1 VGGAKSPGMWIR
13 RLLGRQ
19 RKQPPFDLT
28 ALDRLEQQV
37 ARVVA
42 LVPQPDPEEDPEPA
56 PVARPV
62 EALSSRAAPTTSD
75 HLLFLP
81 GYELVERK
89 GAPPAPGHRLEHSG
103 SAYVVVRHGPSPLPG
118 DGRRCAFLET
128 A

>member
-1 VGGAKSPGMWIR
+1 MWIR

-19 RKQPPFDLT
+19 RKPPPFDLA

-42 LVPQPDPEEDPEPA
+42 LVPQPGPEHETDAQPDPDPA
-56 PVARPV
+56 ARPV
-62 EALSSRAAPTTSD
+62 EAPPRPPALTTSD

-89 GAPPAPGHRLEHSG
+89 GVPPAPGHRLEYAG
-103 SAYVVVRHGPSPLPG
+103 SAYVVLRHGPSPLPG
-118 DGRRCAFLET
+118 DRRRCAFLET

>member
-1 VGGAKSPGMWIR
+1 MWIR
-13 RLLGRQ
+13 RFLGRQ
-19 RKQPPFDLT
+19 RKPPPFDLT

-42 LVPQPDPEEDPEPA
+42 LVPHPDPEEGAEPA
-56 PVARPV
+56 PAARPV
-62 EALSSRAAPTTSD
+62 EAIPSPAAPLASD

-89 GAPPAPGHRLEHSG
+89 GAPPAPGDRLEHAG
-103 SAYVVVRHGPSPLPG
+103 SAYVVLRHGPSPLPA
-118 DGRRCAFLET
+118 DRRRCAFLET

>member
-1 VGGAKSPGMWIR
+1 MGGAKSPGMWIR

-19 RKQPPFDLT
+19 RKPPPFDLT

-42 LVPQPDPEEDPEPA
+42 LVPQPDPEEGPA
-56 PVARPV
+56 PAPAARPV
-62 EALSSRAAPTTSD
+62 EAPPSPADPPASD

-89 GAPPAPGHRLEHSG
+89 GAPPTPGQRLEHAG
-103 SAYVVVRHGPSPLPG
+103 SAYVVLRHGPSPLPG
-118 DGRRCAFLET
+118 DRRRCAFLET